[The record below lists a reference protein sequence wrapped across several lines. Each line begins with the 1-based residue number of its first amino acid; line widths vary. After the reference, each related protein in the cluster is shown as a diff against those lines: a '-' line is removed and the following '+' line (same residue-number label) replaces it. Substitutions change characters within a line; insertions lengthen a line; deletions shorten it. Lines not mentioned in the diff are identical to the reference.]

1 MGAEQPTVTKGD
13 SDATTP
19 MAVWTIADVSTATAT
34 APQPRQPKAG
44 RPRLLVR
51 LFRAAT
57 SSIVATSISQVTL
70 IGLLWWGA
78 SPSLAS
84 AVAFV
89 AGAIPNYFLARSW
102 AWGRRG
108 KPKVGRELMPYFAV
122 IGAAGLASVG
132 LTTVAGWLTEPLQ
145 ISGFVRI
152 IVLDAVFLASYA
164 LVFILKFAM
173 LDRLVFAGG
182 TQTRAATSQS

>member
-1 MGAEQPTVTKGD
+1 MAEC
-13 SDATTP
+13 
-19 MAVWTIADVSTATAT
+19 TIAGVSTATAA
-34 APQPRQPKAG
+34 APPPGQPSAS

-78 SPSLAS
+78 TPSLAS

-102 AWGRRG
+102 AWGRKG
-108 KPKVGRELMPYFAV
+108 KPQVARELMPYFAV

-132 LTTVAGWLTEPLQ
+132 LTTVAGWITEPLR

-152 IVLDAVFLASYA
+152 IVLDAAFLASYS
-164 LVFILKFAM
+164 LVFILKFAL

-182 TQTRAATSQS
+182 ARTRAATSRS